1 MLSDLGFVD
10 IENIL
15 LETNE
20 QSAMG
25 RFGLRAVTDRFIVG
39 NDFYIIK
46 QFNSILKFHND
57 GTFETR
63 SGTAGRGPT
72 EFQAAHDI
80 DCISRSP

>member
-46 QFNSILKFHND
+46 QFNSILKFRND

-63 SGTAGRGPT
+63 IGIAGRGPT
-72 EFQAAHDI
+72 
-80 DCISRSP
+80 